1 MVKLLLLSIL
11 FISSSLSAEE
21 TPATKAAQK
30 GSTFT
35 GRITKNKVRMRS
47 LPNLEAPVVREL
59 NRNDMVLVTE
69 ENDEFYTVVPPQNMK
84 AYIFRTFVLD
94 NTVEGARVNIR
105 LEPSVDSPSIAQLNT
120 GDKVDGIVSPINN
133 KWLEIKIPESARFY
147 VSKDFIERVGDANY
161 LTEVTRKRNNINS
174 LLENTYNEATAELQ
188 RPFPDIKIDPIV
200 KNYNRIIEQE
210 NDFPDQ
216 AARAKDLVKTLQE
229 NYIKK
234 KIAYLEMKAETK
246 PETIII
252 QTIPMAT
259 SSSGDVNAKP
269 AITAKM
275 MAWNDTEEALYKYWE
290 KGHPGESLERF
301 YEDQNFDAKEITG
314 VVEVYNKPV
323 KNKPGDYV
331 LINKLNNSIVA
342 YLYSN
347 KVNLADKIDQE
358 VTLKVAARPNNNFAF
373 PAYFVLDLLNP

>member
-11 FISSSLSAEE
+11 LTSSTLTAE
-21 TPATKAAQK
+21 TIPAAKEIQK

-59 NRNDMVLVTE
+59 NRNDMVLVTD
-69 ENDEFYTVVPPQNMK
+69 ENDEFYTIIPPQNMK

-94 NTVEGARVNIR
+94 NTVEGARVNVR

-120 GDKVDGIVSPINN
+120 GDKVDGVISPINN
-133 KWLEIKIPESARFY
+133 KWLEIKLPETARFY
-147 VSKDFIERVGDANY
+147 ISKDFIEKVGDANH
-161 LTEVTRKRNNINS
+161 LAEVTRKRNNINT
-174 LLENTYNEATAELQ
+174 LLENTYNEGNSELQ

-210 NDFPDQ
+210 NEFPEQ
-216 AARAKDLVKTLQE
+216 AARAKELVKTLQE

-252 QTIPMAT
+252 QTIPMA
-259 SSSGDVNAKP
+259 NAPAADIKP

-275 MAWNDTEEALYKYWE
+275 AAWNEVEDALFKYWE
-290 KGHPGESLERF
+290 KGHPGETQERF
-301 YEDQNFDAKEITG
+301 YEDQLIDAKEVKG

-331 LINKLNNSIVA
+331 LINKLNNSIIA

-347 KVNLADKIDQE
+347 KVNLADKVDQE
-358 VTLKVAARPNNNFAF
+358 VSLKVVQRPNNNFAF
-373 PAYFVLDLLNP
+373 PAYFVLDLVNP

>member
-11 FISSSLSAEE
+11 LTSSTLTAE
-21 TPATKAAQK
+21 TIPAAKEIHK

-59 NRNDMVLVTE
+59 NRNDMVLVTD
-69 ENDEFYTVVPPQNMK
+69 ENDEFYTIIPPQNMK

-94 NTVEGARVNIR
+94 NTVEGARVNVR

-120 GDKVDGIVSPINN
+120 GDKVDGVISPINN
-133 KWLEIKIPESARFY
+133 KWLEIKLPETARFY
-147 VSKDFIERVGDANY
+147 ISKDFIEKVGDANY
-161 LTEVTRKRNNINS
+161 LAEVTRKRNNINT
-174 LLENTYNEATAELQ
+174 LLENTYNEGTSELQ

-210 NDFPDQ
+210 NEFPEQ
-216 AARAKDLVKTLQE
+216 AARAKELVKTLQE

-252 QTIPMAT
+252 QTIPMA
-259 SSSGDVNAKP
+259 NAPAADIKP

-275 MAWNDTEEALYKYWE
+275 AAWNEVEDALFKYWE
-290 KGHPGESLERF
+290 KGHPGETQERF
-301 YEDQNFDAKEITG
+301 YEDQLLDAKEVKG

-331 LINKLNNSIVA
+331 LINKLNNSIIA

-347 KVNLADKIDQE
+347 KVNLADKVDQE
-358 VTLKVAARPNNNFAF
+358 VSLKVVQRPNNNFAF
-373 PAYFVLDLLNP
+373 PAYFVLDLVNP